1 MSDSL
6 ITTMG
11 SQGDGVGMNADGK
24 AIFVPGAVPGDSV
37 RFENNIAIITQGPNR
52 ITPACT
58 HFGVCGGCTFQHV
71 APQLY
76 QDWLTTRIVAA
87 LGPLDITPLEI
98 MPAHISPPL
107 SRRRATLKYKSV
119 DGVAVLGFNQ
129 AGAHTVIDLS
139 MCSILTPELWDIAQQ
154 LKIQLPT
161 YFKGP
166 QALTISLTATDYGCD
181 MSIAGLAP
189 LSVGQI
195 QKLVGLADVLQL
207 ARLGVEGP
215 VGYET
220 IALRHVPRVTLGGV
234 SVDVPPNAFLQATR
248 DGEAALIAAVRE
260 GVGGA
265 RKIVDLFCGIG
276 TFTLPLSAT
285 ASVTGVD
292 AAKSAVES
300 LTRAATAAT
309 RPVKTLHQDL
319 FRRPLRA
326 EDLNKY
332 DAIVF
337 DPPRSGAELQTVE
350 IARSKV
356 PTVIGVSC
364 NPNTFAR
371 DAERLIKSGYKV
383 HRLWPVGQFLWSTHV
398 ELVAEFRKK

>member
-1 MSDSL
+1 MSDIL

-24 AIFVPGAVPGDSV
+24 AIFVPGAVPGDTV
-37 RFENNIAIITQGPNR
+37 RFENNMAIITHGPNR
-52 ITPACT
+52 MSPACT
-58 HFGVCGGCTFQHV
+58 HFGTCGGCTFQHV
-71 APQLY
+71 APKIY
-76 QDWLTTRIVAA
+76 EEWLTTRILAA
-87 LGPLDITPLEI
+87 LIPLNITPTEI
-98 MPAHISPPL
+98 MPAHISPPH

-129 AGAHTVIDLS
+129 AGAHNVIDLS
-139 MCSILTPELWDIAQQ
+139 MCSILNPELWAIAQQ
-154 LKIQLPT
+154 LKMHLPT

-166 QALTISLTATDYGCD
+166 QALTLSLTATDYGCD
-181 MSIAGLAP
+181 ISIAGLAP

-195 QKLVGLADVLQL
+195 QKLIGLADMLKL

-215 VGYET
+215 IGYET
-220 IALRHVPRVTLGGV
+220 LALRHVPRVTLGSV
-234 SVDVPPNAFLQATR
+234 SVDVPPTAFLQATR
-248 DGEAALIAAVRE
+248 DGEAALISAVKE

-265 RKIVDLFCGIG
+265 RKIADLFCGIG
-276 TFTLPLSAT
+276 TFTLPLSAH
-285 ASVTGVD
+285 ASVLGVD
-292 AAKSAVES
+292 AAKSAVDS
-300 LTRAATAAT
+300 LARAASVAT

-326 EDLNKY
+326 DELNKY

-337 DPPRSGAELQTVE
+337 DPPRSGAEVQSLE

-356 PTVIGVSC
+356 PTVIAVSC

-371 DAERLIKSGYKV
+371 DAERLIKGDYKLR
-383 HRLWPVGQFLWSTHV
+383 RLWPVGQFLWSTHV
-398 ELVAEFRKK
+398 ELVAEFTHA